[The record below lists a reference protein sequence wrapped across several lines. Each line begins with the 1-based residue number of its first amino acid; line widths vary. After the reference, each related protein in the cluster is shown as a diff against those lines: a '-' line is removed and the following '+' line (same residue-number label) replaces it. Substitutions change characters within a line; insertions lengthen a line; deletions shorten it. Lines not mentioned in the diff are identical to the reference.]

1 MCNLPNPYLLTVL
14 LSIPFNK
21 LPWQKVSICSGPI
34 PNDLIEQA
42 MARGT
47 KYLGLSNVNA
57 MFEPKPNFPK
67 TNQVKYLTLSG
78 SNMEENYFRQL
89 ISSCH
94 CLTKL
99 SVYHFIGSWNPK
111 DLFRGILQN
120 ASTLKVLDLS
130 KCRDMSSND
139 IELIVKRCINLTEA
153 NFGQMQHYS
162 VSYLSR
168 WFIKGYCHWSGA
180 AWSVGKVC

>member
-1 MCNLPNPYLLTVL
+1 
-14 LSIPFNK
+14 
-21 LPWQKVSICSGPI
+21 
-34 PNDLIEQA
+34 

-47 KYLGLSNVNA
+47 KYLGLANVNR

-78 SNMEENYFRQL
+78 SNMEENYFKQL

-94 CLTKL
+94 CLIKL
-99 SVYHFIGSWNPK
+99 SVYHFIGTWNPK

-120 ASTLKVLDLS
+120 ASTLKVLDLF

-153 NFGQMQHYS
+153 NFGEMQDYS

-168 WFIKGYCHWSGA
+168 
-180 AWSVGKVC
+180 

>member
-1 MCNLPNPYLLTVL
+1 
-14 LSIPFNK
+14 
-21 LPWQKVSICSGPI
+21 
-34 PNDLIEQA
+34 

-47 KYLGLSNVNA
+47 KYLGLANVNR

-67 TNQVKYLTLSG
+67 INHVEYLTLSG

-94 CLTKL
+94 CLIKL
-99 SVYHFIGSWNPK
+99 SVYHFIGTWNPK

-130 KCRDMSSND
+130 TKCSFQCSND

-153 NFGQMQHYS
+153 NFGQMHS
-162 VSYLSR
+162 VSFLSR
-168 WFIKGYCHWSGA
+168 
-180 AWSVGKVC
+180 

>member
-1 MCNLPNPYLLTVL
+1 
-14 LSIPFNK
+14 
-21 LPWQKVSICSGPI
+21 
-34 PNDLIEQA
+34 
-42 MARGT
+42 MARGA
-47 KYLGLSNVNA
+47 KYLGLVNVNR

-67 TNQVKYLTLSG
+67 NNHVEYLTLSG

-99 SVYHFIGSWNPK
+99 SVYQCIGTWNPK

-130 KCRDMSSND
+130 KCRQMSSND
-139 IELIVKRCINLTEA
+139 IEQIVKRCINLTEA
-153 NFGQMQHYS
+153 NFGLMHYYS
-162 VSYLSR
+162 VTYLSR
-168 WFIKGYCHWSGA
+168 
-180 AWSVGKVC
+180 